1 MTESDEFDR
10 EAFYSAVIANMCKV
24 CEDVMCDK
32 LCEFFRDYDQ
42 LKAENARL
50 KAALQAIADKGPSS
64 PGDKKAEMAKEALG
78 GKVADIGRTE

>member
-1 MTESDEFDR
+1 MNLTKECDECGGSLRVYAGPSAWVCFDCL
-10 EAFYSAVIANMCKV
+10 VN
-24 CEDVMCDK
+24 D
-32 LCEFFRDYDQ
+32 LDQ

-50 KAALQAIADKGPSS
+50 IAALQAIADKGPAS